1 MDLIVHVFLNICE
14 VVSNFGHVFFHAGH
28 FIFDGR
34 DLGTHIFQLG
44 IKVARH
50 FGLHGLN
57 LCSQAFVEGI
67 HAIVDVLLQSIILLR
82 NKVFNGSDE
91 TQPLVLLLVLRALHP
106 GINDQGVIFIEN
118 IEVFQGE
125 VAFSVK
131 VTPMLVLA
139 VSNTCHDHLV
149 TLRNNSDEEV

>member
-1 MDLIVHVFLNICE
+1 M
-14 VVSNFGHVFFHAGH
+14 
-28 FIFDGR
+28 
-34 DLGTHIFQLG
+34 
-44 IKVARH
+44 
-50 FGLHGLN
+50 N
-57 LCSQAFVEGI
+57 LCGQAFVEGI
-67 HAIVDVLLQSIILLR
+67 HASVDVLLQSIILLR

-106 GINDQGVIFIEN
+106 GINDQGVIIIEN

-139 VSNTCHDHLV
+139 VRNTCHDHLV